1 MTKKRSFI
9 NQFMKD
15 KKMVGSIRPSSKY
28 LMNKMLEN
36 IDFNTARVIVE
47 LGPGTGVFTYE
58 ILKRMSQDSV
68 LLIFELN
75 QGFMRTLRKNIKDK
89 RAIFIYDSAEK
100 IQEYIQKHELG
111 QADAIISS
119 LPLYNF
125 PQELRDTIVNN
136 SFEALKDTGKY
147 IQFQYTKQAK
157 KMLQAKF
164 STVSISFTPL
174 NFPPAFVYTC
184 DKN

>member
-1 MTKKRSFI
+1 
-9 NQFMKD
+9 MKD

-58 ILKRMSQDSV
+58 ILKRMSHDSV

-111 QADAIISS
+111 KADAIISS

-136 SFEALKDTGKY
+136 SFDALKDTGKY

-164 STVSISFTPL
+164 NTVSISFTPL

>member
-58 ILKRMSQDSV
+58 ILKRMSHDSV

-111 QADAIISS
+111 KADAIISS

-136 SFEALKDTGKY
+136 SFDALKDTGKY

-164 STVSISFTPL
+164 NTVSISFTPL

>member
-1 MTKKRSFI
+1 
-9 NQFMKD
+9 MKD

-58 ILKRMSQDSV
+58 ILKRMSHDSV
-68 LLIFELN
+68 LLVFELN

-111 QADAIISS
+111 KADAIISS

-136 SFEALKDTGKY
+136 SFDALKDTGKY

-164 STVSISFTPL
+164 NTVSISFTPL